1 MSWLKER
8 DSNTPFF
15 HRSTM
20 VRRARNLI
28 VEIKTKTGQQ
38 ITGRESISNSIL
50 DYFKYR
56 WTVESIDGWEGD
68 LSCIPQVIFD
78 SINLELCRPISEEEI
93 EGVVKAMP
101 REKASGPDGIPA
113 KFYINC

>member
-1 MSWLKER
+1 
-8 DSNTPFF
+8 
-15 HRSTM
+15 M

-56 WTVESIDGWEGD
+56 WTVDSIDGWEGD
-68 LSCIPQVIFD
+68 L
-78 SINLELCRPISEEEI
+78 
-93 EGVVKAMP
+93 
-101 REKASGPDGIPA
+101 
-113 KFYINC
+113 

>member
-1 MSWLKER
+1 MRRTSVSQEKNQ
-8 DSNTPFF
+8 STIIFF
-15 HRSTM
+15 
-20 VRRARNLI
+20 NF
-28 VEIKTKTGQQ
+28 
-38 ITGRESISNSIL
+38 
-50 DYFKYR
+50 FKNR
-56 WTVESIDGWEGD
+56 WTIATTDRWEGD

-78 SINLELCRPISEEEI
+78 SINLELCKPISEEEI